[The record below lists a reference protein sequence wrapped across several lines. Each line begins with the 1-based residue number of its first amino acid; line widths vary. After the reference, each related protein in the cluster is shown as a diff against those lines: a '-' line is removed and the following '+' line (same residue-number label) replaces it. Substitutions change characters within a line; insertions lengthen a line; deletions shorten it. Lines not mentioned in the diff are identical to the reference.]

1 MGRNG
6 YTAYTDATVQR
17 YNRDLSVAQGQVN
30 KLYDDYRELESLYNG
45 LDEDIMQWDTE
56 QDHVEQATDQQ
67 GVWKGERRN
76 KYDEYLW
83 DTMGIVFQQYT
94 STYEQMKEQIF
105 VKMNEISQ
113 SISSYESEIQKM
125 RFMKD
130 QYQRKEYNKKQ
141 QWKAASAVNDLSAR
155 GRSTHGK

>member
-17 YNRDLSVAQGQVN
+17 YNRDLSVAQGQLN

-67 GVWKGERRN
+67 ECGKVSEEINMMSICGT
-76 KYDEYLW
+76 LW
-83 DTMGIVFQQYT
+83 ELCFSNIHLL
-94 STYEQMKEQIF
+94 
-105 VKMNEISQ
+105 MN
-113 SISSYESEIQKM
+113 
-125 RFMKD
+125 R
-130 QYQRKEYNKKQ
+130 
-141 QWKAASAVNDLSAR
+141 
-155 GRSTHGK
+155 

>member
-17 YNRDLSVAQGQVN
+17 YNRDLSVAQGQLN
-30 KLYDDYRELESLYNG
+30 KLYDDYRELESLYNS

-83 DTMGIVFQQYT
+83 DTMVG
-94 STYEQMKEQIF
+94 
-105 VKMNEISQ
+105 
-113 SISSYESEIQKM
+113 SEREKPYDDAQ
-125 RFMKD
+125 D
-130 QYQRKEYNKKQ
+130 
-141 QWKAASAVNDLSAR
+141 ASHLPLPGV
-155 GRSTHGK
+155 